1 MNRNQKYGG
10 LDWFCIIS
18 AILVITIHTSPLLS
32 FAELPNFILTR
43 IIARVAVPFFLMV
56 SGFFLLPDLR
66 WDESVR
72 KRLRNQLGKLGLLY
86 LISAGIYAP
95 LMAYNDYFGKEFS
108 VISFLKDI
116 FINGTFY
123 HLWYLPAAILGLAL
137 VGWLL
142 RHFDSRFVLILSMI
156 LYVIGLFGDSYYG
169 MTEQIPWMRAVYAV
183 LFRFTDYTRNG
194 LFYVPIFL
202 MLGYGLGKAAGH
214 GKTLSGKQAVIGL
227 IISGAA
233 MLAEGLWLHKWNWQR
248 HDSMYAM
255 LPLVMVFL
263 FACTMKWNCKGG
275 KHLNRMAMLVYILH
289 PAMIVVVRL
298 AGKLTGLTAYVT
310 DQSLIHFVLV
320 TALSFTTAWG
330 LLVLQKKM
338 KEAKNAQRQKQTMR
352 ERAWTEISI
361 DNLYHNIHEIQE
373 ILPTQTQIMAVVK
386 TDGYG
391 NGGLRIAGH
400 LNKMGIEAFAVATME
415 EGVLLRRNGI
425 EGLILIMGQTDPMK
439 IRELERFRLTQT
451 IDTYEYAE
459 ALNEKKCNIR
469 VHVRFDAE
477 AGSYRKDESS
487 RIEKLY
493 HFRYLQVNG
502 IYTELTTADSMEPEQ
517 AEQTQNQIQ
526 YYYDVIEYL
535 KSRGIRPGST
545 HIQNSYGV
553 LNYPELSCDYARIG
567 TAMYGILSRQ
577 ADVKLAVDLKPVIT
591 VKAKVA
597 AMKMVKSGETIGYG
611 RGYVAKGD
619 KRIAIV
625 TVGYGE
631 EVPRNVSEE
640 AGLVLVHGDEAK
652 IVGKICMDQMMIDVT
667 GIENVKVGDIVTMLG
682 DEMDEKVLNKIF

>member
-10 LDWFCIIS
+10 LDWFRIIS

-32 FAELPNFILTR
+32 FAELPDFILTR

-66 WDESVR
+66 WDESVQA
-72 KRLRNQLGKLGLLY
+72 RLKKQLGKLGILY
-86 LISAGIYAP
+86 LVSACLYVPFMI
-95 LMAYNDYFGKEFS
+95 YNDYFGKSFS
-108 VISFLKDI
+108 VLAFLKDV

-137 VGWLL
+137 TGWLL
-142 RHFDSRFVLILSMI
+142 RHFDSRFVLILSAV
-156 LYVIGLFGDSYYG
+156 LYGIGLFGDSYYG
-169 MTEQIPWMRAVYAV
+169 MAEQIPWLRATYAV

-202 MLGYGLGKAAGH
+202 MLGYGLGKAAGQ
-214 GKTLSGKQAVIGL
+214 GKSLSRKQAVLGL

-233 MLAEGLWLHKWNWQR
+233 MIAEGLYLHKWRLQR
-248 HDSMYAM
+248 HDSMYAT

-263 FACTMKWNCKGG
+263 FACMMKWNCKGG
-275 KHLNRMAMLVYILH
+275 KQLNRMAMLVYIIH

-298 AGKLTGLTAYVT
+298 AGKLTGSTAYVT
-310 DQSLIHFVLV
+310 DQSLIHFMLV
-320 TALSFTTAWG
+320 AILSFAAAWG
-330 LLVLQKKM
+330 MLILQGKI
-338 KEAKNAQRQKQTMR
+338 KEAKRAQKRKQNVR

-373 ILPTQTQIMAVVK
+373 ILPERTQIMAVVK

-400 LNKMGIEAFAVATME
+400 LNKMGINAFAVTTME

-425 EGLILIMGQTDPMK
+425 EGLILIMGRTEPEK
-439 IRELERFRLTQT
+439 IRELERFHLTQT
-451 IDTYEYAE
+451 IDDPEYAE
-459 ALNEKKCNIR
+459 ALNDKKCNIR
-469 VHVRFDAE
+469 VHVRFDVE
-477 AGSYRKDESS
+477 ESRSRKDGPS

-493 HFRYLQVNG
+493 RFRYLQVDG
-502 IYTELTTADSMEPEQ
+502 IYTNLTAADSTEPEQ
-517 AEQTQNQIQ
+517 VELTQNQIQ
-526 YYYDVIEYL
+526 YYYDVIDYL
-535 KSRGIRPGST
+535 KSRGIQPGKM
-545 HIQNSYGV
+545 HIQNSYGI
-553 LNYPELSCDYARIG
+553 LNYPELDCDYARIG

-577 ADVKLAVDLKPVIT
+577 ADVKLAVDLRPVIT

-597 AMKMVKSGETIGYG
+597 AMKLVKAGETIGYG
-611 RGYVAKGD
+611 RGYVAKED
-619 KRIAIV
+619 QRIAIV
-625 TVGYGE
+625 TIGYGE
-631 EVPRNVSEE
+631 EVPGVSEE
-640 AGLVLVHGDEAK
+640 AGLVLVHGGEAK
-652 IVGKICMDQMMIDVT
+652 IVGKICMDQMMVDVT
-667 GIENVKVGDIVTMLG
+667 GIENVKVGDVVTMLG